1 MNLKEKNKK
10 GIALYK
16 RAKEII
22 PGGTQLLSKRP
33 EMFLPDLWPS
43 YYQKAKGCFVW
54 DLDGNRYLD
63 FSYMGIGACILG
75 YADDDVDRAVK
86 EAIDNGSM
94 STLNCPEEV
103 ELAEL
108 LLKIHP
114 WAGMVRYARTGGES
128 MAVAIRIAR
137 AYSGKDKIA
146 FCGYHGW
153 ADWYLSSNLANDKNL
168 DGHLLAGLAPNG
180 VPRGLTGTMLPFH
193 YNKIEELEKI
203 VAENNDI
210 GVIVMEPMKFQQD
223 QDDFVRK
230 VREIADKIKA
240 VLIFDEI
247 TVGFRFNIG
256 GSHLMF
262 GINPDIAV
270 FAKGISNGFPMG
282 AIIGKKEIMQSAQT
296 SFISSTYWTER
307 IGPTAALATIK
318 KMQQESIPEY
328 LEKTGSEIKKQL
340 VEMAQKHNIKLH
352 IEGFPAMLHIFFDYP
367 NSQAVR
373 TLYTQEMLK
382 RNILASSGIYV
393 SFAFKQEHIDVF
405 LKAIDQV
412 FPILNKAIAENKVE
426 QLIEGPVAHSSFQR
440 LN

>member
-1 MNLKEKNKK
+1 MNLQEKNKK
-10 GIALYK
+10 GIELYK

-43 YYQKAKGCFVW
+43 YYQKAKGCYVW
-54 DLDGNRYLD
+54 DLDGNKYLD
-63 FSYMGIGACILG
+63 FAYMGIGACILG
-75 YADDDVDRAVK
+75 YADEDINKAAK

-94 STLNCPEEV
+94 NTLNCPEEV

-137 AYSGKDKIA
+137 AYSGKDKVA

-153 ADWYLSSNLANDKNL
+153 SDWYLSSNLANDKNL
-168 DGHLLAGLAPNG
+168 DGHLLSGLAPNG

-203 VAENNDI
+203 VSESNDI
-210 GVIVMEPMKFQQD
+210 GVIVMEPMKFQAD
-223 QDDFVRK
+223 SSGFVKK

-256 GSHLMF
+256 GSHLKL
-262 GINPDIAV
+262 GINPDMAV

-307 IGPTAALATIK
+307 IGPTAAIATIN
-318 KMQQESIPEY
+318 KMIKENVPEY
-328 LEKTGSEIKKQL
+328 LEKTGLAIKNGLAKKAEEHG
-340 VEMAQKHNIKLH
+340 VKLH
-352 IEGFPAMLHIFFDYP
+352 IEGFPAMLHISFDYP
-367 NSQAVR
+367 NAQAIR

-382 RNILASSGIYV
+382 KGVLASGGIYV
-393 SFAFKQEHIDVF
+393 SLAFKEEHIKEF
-405 LKAIDQV
+405 LEAVDEV
-412 FPILNKAIAENKVE
+412 FPILSKAIKENKVE
-426 QLIEGPVAHSSFQR
+426 QMLEGPIAHTSFQR

>member
-1 MNLKEKNKK
+1 MDLKEKNKK
-10 GIALYK
+10 GIELYK

-33 EMFLPDLWPS
+33 EMFLPNLWPS

-54 DLDGNRYLD
+54 DLDGNKYLD

-75 YADDDVDRAVK
+75 YSDDDVNKAVK
-86 EAIDNGSM
+86 GAIDNASM
-94 STLNCPEEV
+94 NTLNCYEEV

-137 AYSGKDKIA
+137 AFSGKDKVA

-153 ADWYLSSNLANDKNL
+153 ADWYLSANLADDKNL
-168 DGHLLAGLAPNG
+168 DGHLLAGLLPNG
-180 VPRGLTGTMLPFH
+180 VPRGLLGTMLPFH
-193 YNKIEELEKI
+193 FNNIEELEKI
-203 VAENNDI
+203 VAQNKDI
-210 GVIVMEPMKFQQD
+210 GVIVMEPMKFQQEESG
-223 QDDFVRK
+223 FLAK
-230 VREIADKIKA
+230 VRELADKINA

-256 GSHLMF
+256 GAHLKL

-282 AIIGKKEIMQSAQT
+282 AIIGKQEIMQSAQT

-307 IGPTAALATIK
+307 IGPTAAIATIL
-318 KMQQESIPEY
+318 KMEKENVPEY
-328 LEKTGSEIKKQL
+328 LEKTGLEIKKGL
-340 VEMAQKHNIKLH
+340 LEMAKKHNINLH
-352 IEGFPAMLHIFFDYP
+352 IEGFPAMLHIAFDYEK
-367 NSQAVR
+367 SQAVR

-382 RNILASSGIYV
+382 KGILASSGIYV
-393 SFAFKQEHIDVF
+393 SFAFQDEHVEEF
-405 LKAIDQV
+405 LKVIDNV
-412 FPILNKAIAENKVE
+412 FSVLNKAIAENKVE
-426 QLIEGPVAHSSFQR
+426 QMLEGPVAHSSFQR

>member
-1 MNLKEKNKK
+1 MNLQEKNKK
-10 GIALYK
+10 GIELYK

-43 YYQKAKGCFVW
+43 YYQKAKGCYVW
-54 DLDGNRYLD
+54 DLDGNKYLD

-75 YADDDVDRAVK
+75 YADEDVNKAVK
-86 EAIDNGSM
+86 EAIDNSSM
-94 STLNCPEEV
+94 NTLNCPEEV

-128 MAVAIRIAR
+128 MAIAIRIAR
-137 AYSGKDKIA
+137 AFSGKDKVA

-153 ADWYLSSNLANDKNL
+153 QDWYLSANLANDKNL
-168 DGHLLAGLAPNG
+168 DGHLLPGLEPKG
-180 VPRGLTGTMLPFH
+180 VPRGLKGTMLPFH

-210 GVIVMEPMKFQQD
+210 GVIVMEPMKFQAEKDNFLQ
-223 QDDFVRK
+223 K
-230 VREIADKIKA
+230 VRAIADRINA
-240 VLIFDEI
+240 VLVFDEI

-256 GSHLMF
+256 GSHLKL
-262 GINPDIAV
+262 GVNPDIAV

-282 AIIGKKEIMQSAQT
+282 AVIGKKEVMQAAQG

-307 IGPTAALATIK
+307 IGPVSAIATIT
-318 KMQQESIPEY
+318 KMIKENVPEY
-328 LEKTGSEIKKQL
+328 LEKTGSEIKNGL
-340 VEMAQKHNIKLH
+340 TEMAEKHNIELH
-352 IEGFPAMLHIFFDYP
+352 IEGFPAMLHIDFDCA

-382 RNILASSGIYV
+382 KGILASGGIYV
-393 SFAFKQEHIDVF
+393 SFAFKEEHIKEF
-405 LKAIDQV
+405 LRATDEV
-412 FPILNKAIAENKVE
+412 FPILSRAIQENKVE
-426 QLIEGPVAHSSFQR
+426 SLLEGPVAHSSFQR

>member
-1 MNLKEKNKK
+1 MDLRKKNKK
-10 GIALYK
+10 GIELYK

-43 YYQKAKGCFVW
+43 YYQKAKGCYVW
-54 DLDGNRYLD
+54 DLDGNKYLD

-75 YADDDVDRAVK
+75 YASDDVNKAVK

-94 STLNCPEEV
+94 NTLNCPEEV
-103 ELAEL
+103 ELGEL

-137 AYSGKDKIA
+137 AYSRKDKVA

-153 ADWYLSSNLANDKNL
+153 SDWYLSANLADNKNL
-168 DGHLLAGLAPNG
+168 DGHLLEGLAPNG
-180 VPRGLTGTMLPFH
+180 VPRGLAGTMLPFH
-193 YNKIEELEKI
+193 YNKIEELEEI
-203 VAENNDI
+203 VKQNSDI
-210 GVIVMEPMKFQQD
+210 GVIAMEPMKFQEGQD
-223 QDDFVRK
+223 NFVCK
-230 VREIADKIKA
+230 VREIAEKIKA

-256 GSHLMF
+256 GAHLKL
-262 GINPDIAV
+262 GVNPDIAV

-282 AIIGKKEIMQSAQT
+282 AVIGKKEIMQSAQT

-307 IGPTAALATIK
+307 IGPVAAIATIA
-318 KMQQESIPEY
+318 KMQKENVPAV
-328 LEKTGSEIKKQL
+328 LEKTGLEIKKGL
-340 VEMAQKHNIKLH
+340 VEAAKKHSVKLR
-352 IEGFPAMLHIFFDYP
+352 IEGFPAMLHISFDYP
-367 NSQAVR
+367 NSQAIR

-382 RNILASSGIYV
+382 RGVLASGGIYV
-393 SFAFKQEHIDVF
+393 SLAFKEEHIKEF
-405 LKAIDQV
+405 LKAVDEV
-412 FPILNKAIAENKVE
+412 FLILNKAIKKNGVE
-426 QLIEGPVAHSSFQR
+426 QMLEGPIAHLGFQR

>member
-1 MNLKEKNKK
+1 MDLKQKNKK
-10 GIALYK
+10 GITLYK

-43 YYQKAKGCFVW
+43 YYQKAKGCYVW
-54 DLDGNRYLD
+54 DLDGNKYLD

-75 YADDDVDRAVK
+75 YADDDVNKAVK
-86 EAIDNGSM
+86 EAIDNSSM
-94 STLNCPEEV
+94 NTLNCPEEV

-108 LLKIHP
+108 LLEIHP
-114 WAGMVRYARTGGES
+114 WASMVRYARTGGES
-128 MAVAIRIAR
+128 MAVAVRIAR
-137 AYSGKDKIA
+137 AYSGKDKVA

-153 ADWYLSSNLANDKNL
+153 ADWYLSANLADDKNL
-168 DGHLLAGLAPNG
+168 DGHLLAGLEPNG
-180 VPRGLTGTMLPFH
+180 VPRGLLGTMLPFH

-203 VAENNDI
+203 VAGNNDI
-210 GVIVMEPMKFQQD
+210 GVIVMEPMKFQQG
-223 QDDFVRK
+223 QDDFVKK
-230 VREIADKIKA
+230 VRLIADKIGA

-256 GSHLMF
+256 GSHLKL
-262 GINPDIAV
+262 GINPDVAV

-307 IGPTAALATIK
+307 IGPTSAIATIT
-318 KMQQESIPEY
+318 KMQKENVPEY
-328 LEKTGSEIKKQL
+328 LEKTGLAIKKELSEIA
-340 VEMAQKHNIKLH
+340 EKHNIVLH
-352 IEGFPAMLHIFFDYP
+352 IEGFPAMLHIAFDYS
-367 NSQAVR
+367 NSQAIR

-382 RNILASSGIYV
+382 RGVLASGGIYV
-393 SFAFKQEHIDVF
+393 SLAFKEEHIKEF
-405 LKAIDQV
+405 LKAVDEV
-412 FPILNKAIAENKVE
+412 FLILNKAIQEDKVE
-426 QLIEGPVAHSSFQR
+426 DLLEGSIAHSSFQR